1 MPMYNLIEYSD
12 NYSKISGSL
21 WQYCKDIP
29 AVNNNGNITN
39 FNEANGTDS
48 FNSKAKITGQ
58 TDDNGEID
66 NVEMMVPL
74 KYLSNFQ
81 RTLEMAL
88 MNCEVN
94 LILTQSA
101 NCVIVSTNV
110 ANQGAT
116 FVITA
121 AKLYVP
127 IVTLSTQDNVKLSTL
142 LKSQTQTKYLEYYF
156 EKILR
161 F

>member
-1 MPMYNLIEYSD
+1 
-12 NYSKISGSL
+12 
-21 WQYCKDIP
+21 
-29 AVNNNGNITN
+29 
-39 FNEANGTDS
+39 
-48 FNSKAKITGQ
+48 
-58 TDDNGEID
+58 
-66 NVEMMVPL
+66 MMVPL

-81 RTLEMAL
+81 RTVEMAL

-94 LILTQSA
+94 LVLTQSA

-142 LKSQTQTKYLEYYF
+142 LKSGFNPLSPRHRQNIWNI
-156 EKILR
+156 ILR
-161 F
+161 RF